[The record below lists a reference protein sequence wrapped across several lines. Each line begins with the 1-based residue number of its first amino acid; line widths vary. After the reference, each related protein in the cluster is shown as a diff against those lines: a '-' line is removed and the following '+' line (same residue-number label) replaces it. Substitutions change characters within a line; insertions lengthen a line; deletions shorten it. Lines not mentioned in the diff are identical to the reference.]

1 MERIPLMRTNKGITK
16 IGLYVSVIL
25 STVFLLVMSASLLLV
40 GTATNGSLSATVL
53 AVDWRTVVGFELV
66 FLGSLAI
73 SLIIA
78 AICILAY
85 RSILYILIKRP
96 KLHKTKN
103 SSGNISI
110 IGTRS
115 FKYLSVIFVLPILAF
130 LILHTLS
137 LFIPAE
143 NAHSAADL
151 KASTN
156 IVVTHPLDMG
166 STTNTL
172 YREAEPSYTADG
184 HTMYFNCNN
193 SDICV
198 SHLTGSWE
206 AGNWSTP
213 IRLGSPINT
222 EYEEIEPIIN
232 GAGDQLY
239 FTSIRPIGILK
250 NVPFLSPLIDISRL
264 LNIIA
269 INKTSH
275 TILGGFGM
283 DDIYISNRING
294 VWTEPQ
300 NINDVPGEPPINTS
314 YADHC
319 LFFSA
324 DGKEAFWTS
333 TRPGGYGS
341 DDIWTSTLVDG
352 KWTNPENLGPNVN
365 GLGSEHSP
373 IPTPDGKSL
382 YVTSDRPG
390 GFGGEDIYI
399 TNRNSAGEWGPS
411 VNLGPIINGS
421 SDDRCAAWT
430 PDLKIFLFDSTRL
443 GGFGG
448 RDIWWIYYSEVQ

>member
-1 MERIPLMRTNKGITK
+1 MQTNIGIKK

-25 STVFLLVMSASLLLV
+25 STVFLLVMSASLVLV
-40 GTATNGSLSATVL
+40 GTATNGSLSATML
-53 AVDWRTVVGFELV
+53 ALDWRTVVGFELV

-78 AICILAY
+78 AIGILAY
-85 RSILYILIKRP
+85 RSTLYILKTRP
-96 KLHKTKN
+96 IFHKTEN
-103 SSGNISI
+103 ISGNISI
-110 IGTRS
+110 ISTRS

-143 NAHSAADL
+143 IAHGAAHL
-151 KASTN
+151 KASDDS
-156 IVVTHPLDMG
+156 VVTHPLDMG
-166 STTNTL
+166 SAINSL

-213 IRLGSPINT
+213 IRLGSAINT

-239 FTSIRPIGILK
+239 FTSIRPIGILN
-250 NVPFLSPLIDISRL
+250 NVPFLSALVDISRL

-269 INKTSH
+269 INKTGH

-283 DDIYISNRING
+283 DDIYVSNRIND
-294 VWTEPQ
+294 VWTKPQ

-341 DDIWTSTLVDG
+341 DDIWTSKLVDG

-365 GLGSEHSP
+365 GVGSEHSP

-399 TNRNSAGEWGPS
+399 TTRNTNGTWGTL
-411 VNLGPIINGS
+411 VNLGSAINGPG
-421 SDDRCAAWT
+421 DDRCAAWT
-430 PDLKIFLFDSTRL
+430 PDLKIFLFDSTRS

-448 RDIWWIYYSEVQ
+448 RDIWWIYYLEVQ

>member
-1 MERIPLMRTNKGITK
+1 MRTNIGITK
-16 IGLYVSVIL
+16 FGLYVSVIL
-25 STVFLLVMSASLLLV
+25 STVFLLVMSASLVLV

-66 FLGSLAI
+66 FLGSLAF

-85 RSILYILIKRP
+85 RSILYILKKRVV
-96 KLHKTKN
+96 LHKTEN

-115 FKYLSVIFVLPILAF
+115 FKYLSVIFVLPIIAF

-137 LFIPAE
+137 LFIPADI
-143 NAHSAADL
+143 ALSADHS
-151 KASTN
+151 KAN
-156 IVVTHPLDMG
+156 INFGVTQPVNLG
-166 STTNTL
+166 STINNI
-172 YREAEPSYTADG
+172 YREAESSFTADG

-213 IRLGSPINT
+213 IRLGSTINT

-239 FTSIRPIGILK
+239 FTSIRPTGILK
-250 NVPFLSPLIDISRL
+250 NLPFLSPLIDVSRVI
-264 LNIIA
+264 NMIV
-269 INKTSH
+269 INKTGH
-275 TILGGFGM
+275 AILGGFGM
-283 DDIYISNRING
+283 DDIYVSKRING

-300 NINDVPGEPPINTS
+300 NINDIPGEPPINTP

-333 TRPGGYGS
+333 TRPGGFGS
-341 DDIWTSTLVDG
+341 DDIWTSKLVNG
-352 KWTNPENLGPNVN
+352 KWIDPENLGPNVN
-365 GLGSEHSP
+365 GSGSEHSP

-382 YVTSDRPG
+382 YVTSDQPG

-399 TNRNSAGEWGPS
+399 STRNTKGTWGS
-411 VNLGPIINGS
+411 LVNLGSAINGPG
-421 SDDRCAAWT
+421 DDRCAAWT
-430 PDLKIFLFDSTRL
+430 PDLKIFLFDSTRS

-448 RDIWWIYYSEVQ
+448 RDIWWIYFSKIPGYPSS